1 MTTVTNRA
9 ACEYNKPRNK
19 KAVCMMRYRKSGNSR
34 GRCSCAIAFSAGL
47 LAASCCSAKLLIVLL
62 AVAVIILGCLK

>member
-1 MTTVTNRA
+1 
-9 ACEYNKPRNK
+9 
-19 KAVCMMRYRKSGNSR
+19 MMYHRRSSNGR
-34 GRCSCAIAFSAGL
+34 GRSSCAIAFSAGL